1 MSTAGEV
8 LYEVTLDVDAGI
20 EAEYR
25 AWLRD
30 HVAQMLALPGFVD
43 ARTAEVLEP
52 APAPGRVVFCVHY
65 WLRGMA
71 VLQAYFDHHAAAM
84 RGDGAARFGDRF
96 HATRRVLRV
105 A

>member
-30 HVAQMLALPGFVD
+30 HVAQMLALPGLTST
-43 ARTAEVLEP
+43 RSSSS
-52 APAPGRVVFCVHY
+52 R
-65 WLRGMA
+65 
-71 VLQAYFDHHAAAM
+71 
-84 RGDGAARFGDRF
+84 AARPAAPTAAVARATWADDR
-96 HATRRVLRV
+96 TKTPIS
-105 A
+105 

>member
-25 AWLRD
+25 AWLHD

-43 ARTAEVLEP
+43 ARTAEVVEP
-52 APAPGRVVFCVHY
+52 APAPGRVVFCMHY
-65 WLRGMA
+65 RLRGMA
-71 VLQAYFDHHAAAM
+71 ALQADFDHHAAAM
-84 RGDGAARFGDRF
+84 RGDGAVRFGDRF
-96 HATRRVLRV
+96 HASRRVLRV